1 MADPR
6 RSALGK
12 GLSALIPDTPEP
24 RTGVAELD
32 VDLLRPN
39 EYQPR
44 LRVDD
49 ARLEELAQSIRAHG
63 VIQPIV
69 VRRVGETYEIIA
81 GERRW
86 RAAQHAGLR
95 RVPVVVREVQSESR
109 HDLLEMA
116 LIENIQ
122 REDLNA
128 IEEGAAYRR
137 LADEF
142 AMSQDAIAK
151 AVGKDRSTVANMV
164 RLLKLPDEV
173 QDEVAA
179 GRLSMGHARAL
190 LALTDAAAQRTLA
203 RDIIARN
210 LSVRETEGLVKKAV
224 ETASPR
230 TATRPTQAA
239 DVHTRAAED
248 KLRLQLGTRVR
259 IVRRGKKGRIEIEF
273 VSEEE
278 LIRIYDALSGG

>member
-1 MADPR
+1 MADPK

-12 GLSALIPDTPEP
+12 GLSALIPDIPEP
-24 RTGVAELD
+24 QTGVTELD

-39 EYQPR
+39 QYQPR
-44 LRVDD
+44 VRVDD

-69 VRRVGETYEIIA
+69 VRRAGETYAIIA

-86 RAAQHAGLR
+86 RAAQLAGLR
-95 RVPVVVREVQSESR
+95 LVPVVVREVQSESS

-128 IEEGAAYRR
+128 IEEGVAYRR
-137 LADEF
+137 LSDDF
-142 AMSQDAIAK
+142 AMTQDAIAK

-173 QDEVAA
+173 QEEVAA

-190 LALTDAAAQRTLA
+190 LTLTDAAAQRTLA

-210 LSVRETEGLVKKAV
+210 LSVRETEGLVKKSV
-224 ETASPR
+224 EPAPTR
-230 TATRPTQAA
+230 TVSTPQPA

-273 VSEEE
+273 ASEEE
-278 LIRIYDALSGG
+278 LIRIYDALSGS

>member
-24 RTGVAELD
+24 QTGITELD

-39 EYQPR
+39 EFQPR
-44 LRVDD
+44 LRIDD

-95 RVPVVVREVQSESR
+95 RVPVVVREVHTQSPHEF
-109 HDLLEMA
+109 LEMA

-128 IEEGAAYRR
+128 IEEAIAYRR
-137 LADEF
+137 LGEEF
-142 AMSQDAIAK
+142 ALTQDGIAK

-173 QDEVAA
+173 QEEVAA

-210 LSVRETEGLVKKAV
+210 LSVRETEGLVKKSV
-224 ETASPR
+224 EPAPAR
-230 TATRPTQAA
+230 AAKEAQPA

-278 LIRIYDALSGG
+278 LIRIYDALSGS